1 MTNGR
6 PILVVDDDP
15 DILSTVSDILEFE
28 GYVVERALNG
38 AEGLKVIDRIQPWL
52 VLLDMRMPVLNGWDF
67 ARILK
72 EQGINLPI
80 LVMTAAQ
87 DAQRWAHE
95 IGAEGFVAKPFD
107 LAELLLAIEGQ
118 KRIRES
124 GPLNS

>member
-1 MTNGR
+1 MSNGR

-28 GYVVERALNG
+28 GYKVERAMNG
-38 AEGLKVIDRIQPWL
+38 AEGLKVIDRIRPWL

-72 EQGINLPI
+72 EQGIHLPI

-95 IGAEGFVAKPFD
+95 IGADGFVAKPFD
-107 LAELLLAIEGQ
+107 LTDLLLAIESQ
-118 KRIRES
+118 KPMRGS
-124 GPLNS
+124 GPLS

>member
-15 DILSTVSDILEFE
+15 DILSTISDILEFE
-28 GYVVERALNG
+28 GYPVEKARNG
-38 AEGLKVIDRIQPWL
+38 EEGLKIIDRIRPWL

-72 EQGINLPI
+72 ERKINLPI

-87 DAQRWAHE
+87 DAQRWAQE
-95 IGAEGFVAKPFD
+95 IGAEGYVAKPFD
-107 LAELLLAIEGQ
+107 LTDLLFAIETQRAISGT
-118 KRIRES
+118 
-124 GPLNS
+124 GPLN

>member
-1 MTNGR
+1 MPNGH

-28 GYVVERALNG
+28 GYKVERALNG
-38 AEGLKVIDRIQPWL
+38 AEGLKAIDRIRPWL

-72 EQGINLPI
+72 EKGINLPI

-87 DAQRWAHE
+87 DAQRWAQE
-95 IGAEGFVAKPFD
+95 IGAEGFIAKPFD
-107 LAELLLAIEGQ
+107 LTDLLHAIEHQ
-118 KRIRES
+118 KGIMGT
-124 GPLNS
+124 GPLN

>member
-1 MTNGR
+1 MSNGR

-28 GYVVERALNG
+28 GYKVERALNG
-38 AEGLKVIDRIQPWL
+38 AEGLKVLDRIQPWL

-87 DAQRWAHE
+87 DAQRWARE

-107 LAELLLAIEGQ
+107 LADLLHAIEGQ
-118 KRIRES
+118 KRIN
-124 GPLNS
+124 GIHPLNS

>member
-1 MTNGR
+1 MSNGL

-28 GYVVERALNG
+28 GYKVERALNG
-38 AEGLKVIDRIQPWL
+38 AEGLKVIDRIRPWL

-95 IGAEGFVAKPFD
+95 IGAKGYVAKPFD
-107 LAELLLAIEGQ
+107 LTDLLSAVEMQ
-118 KRIRES
+118 KHTGGT
-124 GPLNS
+124 GPLN

>member
-1 MTNGR
+1 MPNGH

-28 GYVVERALNG
+28 GYTVERAMNG
-38 AEGLKVIDRIQPWL
+38 AEGLKVIDRIRPWL

-67 ARILK
+67 ARTLK

-95 IGAEGFVAKPFD
+95 IGAEGYVAKPFD
-107 LAELLLAIEGQ
+107 LNDLLLAIEGQ
-118 KRIRES
+118 KPIRGS
-124 GPLNS
+124 GPLN